1 MKQTSSYTPRQPVR
15 RLIKRSVSALIIIV
29 FFLVGYNSMTASTQS
44 CSAQYSITPPIPGA
58 PLQPT
63 LPSPCGCAGF
73 NTVPCTIPGSTAILT
88 AAVEAAYYSALT
100 ASAVAVENYISMAVD
115 TLVQTVFSR
124 LEQVEQDLADWF
136 DTYWYYNYRPSLQ
149 AMTEQANVAGM
160 DQAQQ
165 TAAITDAEQQNRA
178 SLEVQAQDARSAIGQ
193 SDTAGEESCAVATSA
208 GGLGNAN
215 AFSRAMRRA
224 WQNDSNGAA
233 LNRRGSAGAR
243 GPAAMVAVHAQEFEN
258 LFCNPDDNGGQN
270 VCGASDPQFY
280 NADTQVTGRLYNT
293 LTIPVDK
300 DERHL
305 TTLQHMFDNMLGR
318 PMAAPIAGDAITGS
332 SGQQNWIDR
341 RPMAARKNA
350 ARSVL
355 NLIAGWRVPG
365 GVYSDGQNCTGP
377 EAGSAAANPTIPPAA
392 APPAGPAPA
401 AAAPAAPATATT
413 TRGTAILAMGTNGD
427 ASYSSRNVAAD
438 TTTMINRLRQ
448 QGYRVVV
455 VLPVNTRIPGN
466 AHDFPAYNAAV
477 RQAATAAGISDVITP
492 TAFNPGSDGYH
503 ISASAGAAIL
513 RSYPDAITVGDSNA
527 EGIGR
532 SLPANRNLGLRG
544 RTTRQILN
552 QTTIPPANGTPT
564 TTTGAP
570 AAAATPFDG
579 TCSFVAA
586 MRQGAGVPLQDL
598 SDNPSYREILHAM
611 SIDRFNS
618 GAYAIDKIGTA
629 ERQQMEK
636 VVLNAM
642 YLMQLRDYYELL
654 ERTALTLAVQ
664 VSVMADQ
671 TPLPTATESR
681 RSNLR
686 RDRR

>member
-1 MKQTSSYTPRQPVR
+1 MNKTPAYTPRQPLR
-15 RLIKRSVSALIIIV
+15 RLIKRGLSALVIIM

-44 CSAQYSITPPIPGA
+44 CSAQYSITPPIPGS
-58 PLQPT
+58 PLPPT
-63 LPSPCGCAGF
+63 ISSPCGCGGV

-100 ASAVAVENYISMAVD
+100 ASAATVENYISMAVD

-124 LEQVEQDLADWF
+124 LEQAEQDLADWF
-136 DTYWYYNYRPSLQ
+136 DTYWYYNYKPSLQ

-165 TAAITDAEQQNRA
+165 IAAITDAEQQNRA
-178 SLEVQAQDARSAIGQ
+178 ALEVQAEDARSAIGQ
-193 SDTAGEESCAVATSA
+193 SDTAGEEACAVATSA
-208 GGLGNAN
+208 GSLGNAN

-224 WQNDSNGAA
+224 WQNDSNGIA
-233 LNRRGSAGAR
+233 LNRRGSPAAR
-243 GPAAMVAVHAQEFEN
+243 GPTVMAAVHAQEFET
-258 LFCNPDDNGGQN
+258 LFCNPNDNGGQN
-270 VCGASDPQFY
+270 VCGAADPQFY
-280 NADTQVTGRLYNT
+280 NADTQVTGRIFNT

-305 TTLQHMFDNMLGR
+305 VAVQHMFDNMLGR
-318 PMAAPIAGDAITGS
+318 SMASPIPEGAITGAQ
-332 SGQQNWIDR
+332 GQQSWIDR

-365 GVYSDGQNCTGP
+365 GVYADGQNCTGA
-377 EAGSAAANPTIPPAA
+377 ESGSTAAASSGSTAPTPP
-392 APPAGPAPA
+392 
-401 AAAPAAPATATT
+401 TT
-413 TRGTAILAMGTNGD
+413 PTVRGTAVLAMGTNGD
-427 ASYSSRNVAAD
+427 GSSSSRNVARD
-438 TTTMINRLRQ
+438 TESMIRRLQ
-448 QGYRVVV
+448 QLGYRVVV
-455 VLPVNTRIPGN
+455 VLPVSTRVPGN
-466 AHDFPAYNAAV
+466 GHDFPAYSAAV
-477 RQAATAAGISDVITP
+477 RQAASAAGVTDVVTP
-492 TAFNPGSDGYH
+492 SGFNAGSDGYH
-503 ISASAGAAIL
+503 ISPSAA
-513 RSYPDAITVGDSNA
+513 RSIINNYPGAITVGDSNA
-527 EGIGR
+527 AIIGNAGGLGR
-532 SLPANRNLGLRG
+532 DRNFGVSG
-544 RTTRQILN
+544 ENTAAILN
-552 QTTIPPANGTPT
+552 RAVPPAG
-564 TTTGAP
+564 GSAP
-570 AAAATPFDG
+570 AASLAPIDG
-579 TCSFVAA
+579 SCSFVAA
-586 MRQGAGVPLQDL
+586 LRQGAGVPLQDL

-636 VVLNAM
+636 VVLNAI

-671 TPLPTATESR
+671 SAMPTPSENR
-681 RSNLR
+681 RSNSR